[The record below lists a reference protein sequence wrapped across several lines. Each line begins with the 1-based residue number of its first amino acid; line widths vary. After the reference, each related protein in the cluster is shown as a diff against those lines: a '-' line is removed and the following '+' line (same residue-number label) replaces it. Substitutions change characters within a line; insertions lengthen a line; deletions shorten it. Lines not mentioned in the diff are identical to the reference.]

1 MKKILIILLAAFSF
15 NASSQIV
22 VTHFNAEW
30 NDPNK
35 VAYIGKL
42 TDCDIVYVDI
52 AKSPKLQEKHE
63 IIIVPTVVI
72 FKDGEEVKRFQA
84 DISFSMKATRKEI
97 QAYYKTRF
105 TWNPRSKLRGIPL
118 RSEERRVGKECR
130 SRWSPYH

>member
-1 MKKILIILLAAFSF
+1 MKKLLLILFAAFSL
-15 NASSQIV
+15 NVSSQIV

-35 VAYIGKL
+35 VSYIGKL

-52 AKSPKLQEKHE
+52 AKSPKIQEKHN

-84 DISFSMKATRKEI
+84 DISFSMKATRKEMQNFI
-97 QAYYKTRF
+97 DELLMSDF
-105 TWNPRSKLRGIPL
+105 
-118 RSEERRVGKECR
+118 
-130 SRWSPYH
+130 

>member
-1 MKKILIILLAAFSF
+1 MKNILITLLTAFSLS
-15 NASSQIV
+15 ASSQIV

-35 VAYIGKL
+35 VSYIGKL

-52 AKSPKLQEKHE
+52 AKSPKIQEKHN

-84 DISFSMKATRKEI
+84 DISFSMKATRKEMQEVI
-97 QAYYKTRF
+97 DELLMSDF
-105 TWNPRSKLRGIPL
+105 
-118 RSEERRVGKECR
+118 
-130 SRWSPYH
+130 

>member
-1 MKKILIILLAAFSF
+1 MKKILTILLVAFTLS
-15 NASSQIV
+15 ASSQIV

-35 VAYIGKL
+35 VSYIGKL
-42 TDCDIVYVDI
+42 TDCEIVYVDI

-84 DISFSMKATRKEI
+84 DISFSMKATRKDMQGVIDELLMSD
-97 QAYYKTRF
+97 F
-105 TWNPRSKLRGIPL
+105 
-118 RSEERRVGKECR
+118 
-130 SRWSPYH
+130 

>member
-1 MKKILIILLAAFSF
+1 MKKILTILLAAFTLS
-15 NASSQIV
+15 ASSQIV

-35 VAYIGKL
+35 VSYIGKL

-84 DISFSMKATRKEI
+84 DISFSMKATRKDM
-97 QAYYKTRF
+97 Q
-105 TWNPRSKLRGIPL
+105 GIIDEL
-118 RSEERRVGKECR
+118 LMSDF
-130 SRWSPYH
+130 

>member
-1 MKKILIILLAAFSF
+1 MKNILLILLTVSTL

-35 VAYIGKL
+35 VSYIGKL

-52 AKSPKLQEKHE
+52 AKSPKIQEKHN

-97 QAYYKTRF
+97 QGVIDELLMSDF
-105 TWNPRSKLRGIPL
+105 
-118 RSEERRVGKECR
+118 
-130 SRWSPYH
+130 

>member
-1 MKKILIILLAAFSF
+1 MKKILIILLAVFSL
-15 NASSQIV
+15 NANSQIV

-35 VAYIGKL
+35 VSYIGKL

-52 AKSPKLQEKHE
+52 AKSPKIQEKHN

-84 DISFSMKATRKEI
+84 DISFSMKATRKDMQGVIDELLMSD
-97 QAYYKTRF
+97 F
-105 TWNPRSKLRGIPL
+105 
-118 RSEERRVGKECR
+118 
-130 SRWSPYH
+130 

>member
-1 MKKILIILLAAFSF
+1 MKKILTILLTVFSLS
-15 NASSQIV
+15 ASSQIV

-52 AKSPKLQEKHE
+52 AESPKLQEKHE

-84 DISFSMKATRKEI
+84 DISFKMVATRKDVQNYIDELI
-97 QAYYKTRF
+97 I
-105 TWNPRSKLRGIPL
+105 SKF
-118 RSEERRVGKECR
+118 
-130 SRWSPYH
+130 

>member
-1 MKKILIILLAAFSF
+1 MKKLLLLLLISSS
-15 NASSQIV
+15 ASAQIV

-63 IIIVPTVVI
+63 IVIVPTVVI
-72 FKDGEEVKRFQA
+72 YQDGKEVKRFQA
-84 DISFSMKATRKEI
+84 DISFSMKATRKDMQGVIDELLMSD
-97 QAYYKTRF
+97 F
-105 TWNPRSKLRGIPL
+105 
-118 RSEERRVGKECR
+118 
-130 SRWSPYH
+130 

>member
-1 MKKILIILLAAFSF
+1 MKKLLLATLIAFGSTA
-15 NASSQIV
+15 NAQIV

-63 IIIVPTVVI
+63 IVIVPTVVI

-84 DISFSMKATRKEI
+84 DISFSMKATRKEMQSVI
-97 QAYYKTRF
+97 DELIMSDF
-105 TWNPRSKLRGIPL
+105 
-118 RSEERRVGKECR
+118 
-130 SRWSPYH
+130 

>member
-1 MKKILIILLAAFSF
+1 MKKLLLILFVAFSLSV
-15 NASSQIV
+15 SSQIV

-35 VAYIGKL
+35 VAFIGKL
-42 TDCDIVYVDI
+42 TGCDIVYVDI

-84 DISFSMKATRKEI
+84 DISFSMKATRKEMQGVI
-97 QAYYKTRF
+97 DELLMSDF
-105 TWNPRSKLRGIPL
+105 
-118 RSEERRVGKECR
+118 
-130 SRWSPYH
+130 

>member
-1 MKKILIILLAAFSF
+1 MKNILTILLTAFSLS
-15 NASSQIV
+15 ASSQIV

-30 NDPNK
+30 NDHNK

-84 DISFSMKATRKEI
+84 DISFSMKATRKEMQEAI
-97 QAYYKTRF
+97 DELLMSDF
-105 TWNPRSKLRGIPL
+105 
-118 RSEERRVGKECR
+118 
-130 SRWSPYH
+130 

>member
-1 MKKILIILLAAFSF
+1 MKNILIILLTAFSL

-30 NDPNK
+30 NDLNK

-52 AKSPKLQEKHE
+52 AESPKLQEKHE

-84 DISFSMKATRKEI
+84 DISFSMKATRKEMQEVI
-97 QAYYKTRF
+97 DELLMSDF
-105 TWNPRSKLRGIPL
+105 
-118 RSEERRVGKECR
+118 
-130 SRWSPYH
+130 